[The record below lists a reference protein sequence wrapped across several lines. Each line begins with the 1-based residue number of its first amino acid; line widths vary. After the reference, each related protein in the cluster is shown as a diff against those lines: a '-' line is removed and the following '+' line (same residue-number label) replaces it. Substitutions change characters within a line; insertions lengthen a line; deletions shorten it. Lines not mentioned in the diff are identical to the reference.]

1 VENSNIPNLV
11 DTKKPKLNVQT
22 VSSAV
27 FGKGGGAGES
37 IKTIFSTIA
46 ELSEQLK
53 NAVTRIDSLEE
64 KILSADNLK
73 PNDDSDDTNV
83 SSEDTESV
91 KDTSDTEDTEG
102 SEVSEPKESNN
113 SLKSFH
119 KKISKLASH
128 LRKAVVRIGAL
139 EKKVDLNTEKLN
151 KIDISLK
158 DKDKDKDKDNKL
170 NKKDN
175 TEKTLVE
182 TNKILVKIQ
191 KELVKVFG
199 IQSSEDRKNK
209 NKMLRDK
216 SRKKLAK
223 EESGLER
230 SSRRLGESVSGAAE
244 NIIAPVGNIFSK
256 IMEFLG
262 IMLLGIAANWIFAW
276 LKNPE
281 NMEKVMGWWNWIKDH
296 WQWVAAGIGA
306 LMLLPLIGAITSVLG
321 PIGLA
326 ASVIKMAMMPLI
338 GLLFN
343 PLFWKALLI
352 IGAGVLLY
360 KAGEAAFK
368 GIRNATTGG
377 SEFSAAHDVLDQKLR
392 DAGLDQDGKKRDKGA
407 GWDFLGWAG
416 TRKEVAMTDDEKA
429 ISESVLAKRKQ
440 LNEMRD
446 KMRGEIKDKHSDMDK
461 NSGLS
466 GMSSQDEVNK
476 HNQSKSEAER
486 GIRAEYGDKISQL
499 VPEVNIDSGTNTP
512 PVEARKMGG
521 PIKAGKPYLVGETG
535 PELVVPNIGGQ
546 VITSE
551 RTERMYKN
559 LTSRKRGRGGVNIQ
573 SLPPITNQLPP
584 PEVNVPSAGEATQV
598 PDIPS
603 VNSGDRYRQMSAS
616 IYGIMV

>member
-1 VENSNIPNLV
+1 MENSNIPNLV

-27 FGKGGGAGES
+27 FGKEGG
-37 IKTIFSTIA
+37 
-46 ELSEQLK
+46 
-53 NAVTRIDSLEE
+53 V
-64 KILSADNLK
+64 
-73 PNDDSDDTNV
+73 
-83 SSEDTESV
+83 
-91 KDTSDTEDTEG
+91 EG
-102 SEVSEPKESNN
+102 SMKNI
-113 SLKSFH
+113 H
-119 KKISKLASH
+119 GTISKLAGH
-128 LRKAVVRIGAL
+128 VRKSVVRIGAL
-139 EKKVDLNTEKLN
+139 EKKLTDVEKRVTTN
-151 KIDISLK
+151 EEKVTKIKNILK
-158 DKDKDKDKDNKL
+158 TKQSNIGKKL
-170 NKKDN
+170 PGGGQDN

-182 TNKILVKIQ
+182 TNKILVEIQ
-191 KELVKVFG
+191 KELSKAFG
-199 IQSSEDRKNK
+199 IQSSEDRRNK
-209 NKMLRDK
+209 DKMRRDK
-216 SRKKLAK
+216 SRKKLGK
-223 EESGLER
+223 EESGLE
-230 SSRRLGESVSGAAE
+230 SSAKKLGESVSGAAE
-244 NIIAPVGNIFSK
+244 NIVSPIGNIFSK
-256 IMEFLG
+256 IMDFLG
-262 IMLLGIAANWIFAW
+262 IMLLGIASNFVFEW
-276 LKNPE
+276 LSDPQ
-281 NMEKVMGWWNWIKDH
+281 NMEKVNGWWNWIKEH

-306 LMLLPLIGAITSVLG
+306 LLLLPLIGAITGVLG
-321 PIGLA
+321 PIGMA
-326 ASVIKMAMMPLI
+326 VGVIKMAMMPLI

-416 TRKEVAMTDDEKA
+416 TRKEVTMTDDEKA
-429 ISESVLAKRKQ
+429 LSESVLAKRKQ

-446 KMRGEIKDKHSDMDK
+446 KMRAKIKDKHSEMDK

-499 VPEVNIDSGTNTP
+499 VPEVNIDAGTSGP

-551 RTERMYKN
+551 RTEKIYKN
-559 LTSRKRGRGGVNIQ
+559 LTSRKRGKGGVNVQ
-573 SLPPITNQLPP
+573 TLPMITNQLPP
-584 PEVNVPSAGEATQV
+584 PSVQLPSGGEATQV
-598 PDIPS
+598 PDIAS
-603 VNSGDRYRQMSAS
+603 TNSSDRYRELSAS

>member
-1 VENSNIPNLV
+1 
-11 DTKKPKLNVQT
+11 
-22 VSSAV
+22 
-27 FGKGGGAGES
+27 
-37 IKTIFSTIA
+37 
-46 ELSEQLK
+46 
-53 NAVTRIDSLEE
+53 
-64 KILSADNLK
+64 
-73 PNDDSDDTNV
+73 
-83 SSEDTESV
+83 
-91 KDTSDTEDTEG
+91 
-102 SEVSEPKESNN
+102 
-113 SLKSFH
+113 
-119 KKISKLASH
+119 
-128 LRKAVVRIGAL
+128 
-139 EKKVDLNTEKLN
+139 
-151 KIDISLK
+151 
-158 DKDKDKDKDNKL
+158 
-170 NKKDN
+170 
-175 TEKTLVE
+175 
-182 TNKILVKIQ
+182 
-191 KELVKVFG
+191 
-199 IQSSEDRKNK
+199 
-209 NKMLRDK
+209 MLRNK
-216 SRKKLAK
+216 SKRKLAK
-223 EESGLER
+223 EESGLEK

-244 NIIAPVGNIFSK
+244 NIIAPVGNIFNK

-306 LMLLPLIGAITSVLG
+306 LMLLPLIGAISSVLG
-321 PIGLA
+321 PIGMA
-326 ASVIKMAMMPLI
+326 AGVIKMAMMPLI

-446 KMRGEIKDKHSDMDK
+446 KMRGEIRDKHSDMDK

-486 GIRAEYGDKISQL
+486 GIRAEYGDKISQI
-499 VPEVNIDSGTNTP
+499 VPEVNIDAGTNLP

-521 PIKAGKPYLVGETG
+521 PIKAGRPYLVGETG

-551 RTERMYKN
+551 RTEKIYKN
-559 LTSRKRGRGGVNIQ
+559 LTSRKRGKGGVNIQ

-584 PEVNVPSAGEATQV
+584 PQVDVPSAGEATQV

>member
-1 VENSNIPNLV
+1 VENSKVPNLV
-11 DTKKPKLNVQT
+11 STGKPKLNVQT

-27 FGKGGGAGES
+27 FGKEGGSAESMKNVHGTMSDLAGH
-37 IKTIFSTIA
+37 
-46 ELSEQLK
+46 
-53 NAVTRIDSLEE
+53 V
-64 KILSADNLK
+64 
-73 PNDDSDDTNV
+73 
-83 SSEDTESV
+83 
-91 KDTSDTEDTEG
+91 
-102 SEVSEPKESNN
+102 
-113 SLKSFH
+113 
-119 KKISKLASH
+119 
-128 LRKAVVRIGAL
+128 RKAVVRIGAL
-139 EKKVDLNTEKLN
+139 EKKLLEITNRLKLN
-151 KIDISLK
+151 EDKTEENVKKIKINQDKTEDTAKKVVVLEKKVTIIKNILKNQKGDIGK
-158 DKDKDKDKDNKL
+158 KL
-170 NKKDN
+170 PGKTQDN

-182 TNKILVKIQ
+182 TNKILVQIQ
-191 KELVKVFG
+191 KELSKAFG
-199 IQSSEDRKNK
+199 IQSSEDRRNK
-209 NKMLRDK
+209 DRMRRNK
-216 SRKKLAK
+216 SRKKLGK
-223 EESGLER
+223 EESGLESSAR
-230 SSRRLGESVSGAAE
+230 SLGESVSGAAE
-244 NIIAPVGNIFSK
+244 NIVSPIGNIFSK
-256 IMEFLG
+256 IMDFLG
-262 IMLLGIAANWIFAW
+262 IMLLGIASNFVFEW
-276 LKNPE
+276 LGNPE
-281 NMEKVMGWWNWIKDH
+281 NMEKVSGWWNWIKDH

-306 LMLLPLIGAITSVLG
+306 LMLLPLIGAITGVLG

-326 ASVIKMAMMPLI
+326 AGVIKMAMMPLI

-360 KAGEAAFK
+360 KAGEAAYK
-368 GIRNATTGG
+368 GMRNASTGG

-446 KMRGEIKDKHSDMDK
+446 KMRGEIRDKHSDMDK

-486 GIRAEYGDKISQL
+486 GIRAEYGDKISQI
-499 VPEVNIDSGTNTP
+499 VPEVNIDAGTSVP

-521 PIKAGKPYLVGETG
+521 PIKAGRPYLVGETG

-551 RTERMYKN
+551 RTEKIYKN
-559 LTSRKRGRGGVNIQ
+559 LTSRKRGRGGVNVQ
-573 SLPPITNQLPP
+573 TLPMITNQLPP
-584 PEVNVPSAGEATQV
+584 PPVQLPSGGEATQV
-598 PDIPS
+598 PDIAS
-603 VNSGDRYRQMSAS
+603 TNSSDRYRQLSAS

>member
-1 VENSNIPNLV
+1 MENSKVPNLV
-11 DTKKPKLNVQT
+11 STGKPKLNVQT

-27 FGKGGGAGES
+27 FGKEGGSAESMKNVHGTMSDLAGH
-37 IKTIFSTIA
+37 
-46 ELSEQLK
+46 
-53 NAVTRIDSLEE
+53 V
-64 KILSADNLK
+64 
-73 PNDDSDDTNV
+73 
-83 SSEDTESV
+83 
-91 KDTSDTEDTEG
+91 
-102 SEVSEPKESNN
+102 
-113 SLKSFH
+113 
-119 KKISKLASH
+119 
-128 LRKAVVRIGAL
+128 RKAVVRIGAL
-139 EKKVDLNTEKLN
+139 EKKLLEITNRLKLN
-151 KIDISLK
+151 EDKTEENVKKIKINQDKTEDTAKKVVVLEKKVTIIKNILKNQKGDIGK
-158 DKDKDKDKDNKL
+158 KL
-170 NKKDN
+170 PGKTQDN

-182 TNKILVKIQ
+182 TNKILVQIQ
-191 KELVKVFG
+191 KELSKAFG
-199 IQSSEDRKNK
+199 IQSSEDRRNK
-209 NKMLRDK
+209 DRMRRNK
-216 SRKKLAK
+216 SRKKLGK
-223 EESGLER
+223 EESGLESSAR
-230 SSRRLGESVSGAAE
+230 SLGESVSGAAE
-244 NIIAPVGNIFSK
+244 NIVSPIGNIFSK
-256 IMEFLG
+256 IMDFLG
-262 IMLLGIAANWIFAW
+262 IMLLGIASNFVFEW
-276 LKNPE
+276 LGNPE
-281 NMEKVMGWWNWIKDH
+281 NMEKVSGWWNWIKDH

-306 LMLLPLIGAITSVLG
+306 LMLLPLIGAITGVLG

-326 ASVIKMAMMPLI
+326 AGVIKMAMMPLI

-360 KAGEAAFK
+360 KAGEAAYK
-368 GIRNATTGG
+368 GMRNASTGG

-446 KMRGEIKDKHSDMDK
+446 KMRGEIRDKHSDMDK

-486 GIRAEYGDKISQL
+486 GIRAEYGDKISQI
-499 VPEVNIDSGTNTP
+499 VPEVNIDAGTSGP

-521 PIKAGKPYLVGETG
+521 PIKAGRPYLVGETG

-551 RTERMYKN
+551 RTEKIYKN
-559 LTSRKRGRGGVNIQ
+559 LTSRKRGRGGVNVQ
-573 SLPPITNQLPP
+573 TLPMITNQLPP
-584 PEVNVPSAGEATQV
+584 PPVQLPSGGEATQV
-598 PDIPS
+598 PDIAS
-603 VNSGDRYRQMSAS
+603 TNSSDRYRQLSAS

>member
-1 VENSNIPNLV
+1 MENSKVPNLV
-11 DTKKPKLNVQT
+11 STGKPKLNVQT

-27 FGKGGGAGES
+27 FGKEGGSAESMKNVHGTMSDLAGH
-37 IKTIFSTIA
+37 
-46 ELSEQLK
+46 
-53 NAVTRIDSLEE
+53 V
-64 KILSADNLK
+64 
-73 PNDDSDDTNV
+73 
-83 SSEDTESV
+83 
-91 KDTSDTEDTEG
+91 
-102 SEVSEPKESNN
+102 
-113 SLKSFH
+113 
-119 KKISKLASH
+119 
-128 LRKAVVRIGAL
+128 RKAVVRIGAL
-139 EKKVDLNTEKLN
+139 EKKLLEITNRLKLN
-151 KIDISLK
+151 EDKTEENVKKIKINQDKTEDTAKKVVVLEKKVTIIKNILKNQKGDIGK
-158 DKDKDKDKDNKL
+158 KL
-170 NKKDN
+170 PGKTQDN

-182 TNKILVKIQ
+182 TNKILVQIQ
-191 KELVKVFG
+191 KELSKAFG
-199 IQSSEDRKNK
+199 IQSSEDRRNK
-209 NKMLRDK
+209 DRMRRNK
-216 SRKKLAK
+216 SRKKLGK
-223 EESGLER
+223 EESGLESSAR
-230 SSRRLGESVSGAAE
+230 SLGESVSGAAE
-244 NIIAPVGNIFSK
+244 NIVSPIGNIFSK
-256 IMEFLG
+256 IMDFLG
-262 IMLLGIAANWIFAW
+262 IMLLGIASNFVFEW
-276 LKNPE
+276 LGNPE
-281 NMEKVMGWWNWIKDH
+281 NMEKVSGWWNWIKDH

-306 LMLLPLIGAITSVLG
+306 LMLLPLIGAITGVLG

-326 ASVIKMAMMPLI
+326 AGVIKMAMMPLI

-360 KAGEAAFK
+360 KAGEAAYK
-368 GIRNATTGG
+368 GMRNASTGG

-446 KMRGEIKDKHSDMDK
+446 KMRGEIRDKHSDMDK

-486 GIRAEYGDKISQL
+486 GIRAEYGDKISQI
-499 VPEVNIDSGTNTP
+499 VPEVNIDAGTSVP

-521 PIKAGKPYLVGETG
+521 PIKAGRPYLVGETG

-551 RTERMYKN
+551 RTEKIYKN
-559 LTSRKRGRGGVNIQ
+559 LTSRKRGRGGVNVQ
-573 SLPPITNQLPP
+573 TLPMITNQLPP
-584 PEVNVPSAGEATQV
+584 PPVQLPSGGEATQV
-598 PDIPS
+598 PDIAS
-603 VNSGDRYRQMSAS
+603 TNSSDRYRQLSAS